1 MYKLEYSYFILI
13 IYNYIIKYLF
23 NNSFQ
28 FNHVNL
34 EKENLGE

>member
-13 IYNYIIKYLF
+13 IYKYIIKYLF
-23 NNSFQ
+23 NSLQ